1 MLTSTTWKLSCIIYP
16 KTCNKNQIAIQIL
29 WIVDNTSVLLF
40 FKILFLSYSYLKYN
54 IIYTLYLQV
63 QDISEET
70 LRGKFKKTVH
80 QTLLVTLASAKPN
93 GQSDV
98 VGNFQ
103 SFEKD
108 IIARLFFFVKFQII
122 DDFSSLLNI
131 MSPKRH
137 EQTLLNFCY
146 VGIV

>member
-1 MLTSTTWKLSCIIYP
+1 M
-16 KTCNKNQIAIQIL
+16 
-29 WIVDNTSVLLF
+29 DNTSVLLF

-80 QTLLVTLASAKPN
+80 QTLLVTLALAKPN

-108 IIARLFFFVKFQII
+108 IIARFFFFVKF
-122 DDFSSLLNI
+122 
-131 MSPKRH
+131 
-137 EQTLLNFCY
+137 
-146 VGIV
+146 